1 MFRRSV
7 LATVLVLAAGQAG
20 AALPELLVTRDDT
33 VITQSCRIVIPP
45 GTVIPDTNTNGV
57 LQIQASDI
65 TVEFAPGSELR
76 GAPPETDGDVLR
88 GIGIR
93 IDGQDRV
100 TLLNAQV
107 HGFFNGVVASGTDD
121 LVIEGGD
128 FSGNFRQRL
137 RSTPQA
143 EDGADWLFPH
153 HNDQTPW
160 RDQYGGAVCIERA
173 SRITVR
179 GIRVRRGQNGILLD
193 RVTDS
198 KVFDNDASFLSGWG
212 IALWR
217 SSRNV
222 ISRNA
227 FDFCVRG
234 HSEGVYNR
242 GQDSAGILCFEQ
254 SNANVFADNSATHGG
269 DGFFGFA
276 GRDALGEVWLEQER
290 QRLRRETG
298 RDDVEALIQIP
309 ADLAREFSRRGCN
322 SNILVGN
329 DFSFSPAHGIEMTFS
344 EGNVLARNRIIGN
357 GICGVWGGYSSG
369 TLIVENEFEANGSL
383 GYGLERGAIN
393 MEHASSNRIARN
405 TFRNNRVGI
414 HLWWDADPAL
424 LRLPGVSGGPSEVTG
439 NIIDRNLFILD
450 SNHPFGPL
458 QPTDRLPVLQLR
470 DDGDARIHDNLY
482 LNNTVRLGIPNAV
495 EFQVKPGTEPLGT
508 GTAPAWRVPRY
519 TLHGISKPVG
529 ARRHLH
535 GRQHILLD
543 EWGPWDHE
551 GPFIRPITPTNGT
564 PAWEVF
570 NTPDLTA
577 SLDAPGATLVREPH
591 PHSNSEILRIQADPG
606 VTAYHL
612 HLKGAGLDRSLHGQI
627 LRTIWDATFFSW
639 RSGPDPRT
647 NPVAWRALAS
657 APTAVQARVDSLRFN
672 YGGRGPKDLAISD
685 AVTRTGPG
693 GERFGMIA
701 RTSLPLPAGSWRWIT
716 RSDDGVRVTVDD
728 KVLIENWTWHG
739 PERNE
744 AILQLAQPSTLR
756 IEVEHFEIDG
766 HSELTLDIEPVPPR

>member
-1 MFRRSV
+1 MFLRSV
-7 LATVLVLAAGQAG
+7 HAFILCLAAGKAL
-20 AALPELLVTRDDT
+20 AAFPELLVTRDDT
-33 VITQSCRIVIPP
+33 VITQSCRVVIPP
-45 GTVIPDTNTNGV
+45 GTVIADPNTNGV
-57 LQIQASDI
+57 LHIQASGI
-65 TVEFAPGSELR
+65 TVEFAPGSRLR
-76 GAPPETDGDVLR
+76 GAPPDTDGDVLR

-93 IDGQDRV
+93 IDTHAHV
-100 TLLNAQV
+100 TLLNAHV
-107 HGFFNGVVASGTDD
+107 HGFFNGVIASAAND

-128 FSGNFRQRL
+128 FSGNYRQRL
-137 RSTPQA
+137 RSTPQT
-143 EDGADWLFPH
+143 EDASDWLFPH

-160 RDQYGGAVCIERA
+160 RNQYGGAVCIERS
-173 SRITVR
+173 SRVTIR
-179 GIRVRRGQNGILLD
+179 GIRIRRGQNGILLD

-198 KVFDNDASFLSGWG
+198 KIFDNDASFLSGWG

-217 SSRNV
+217 SSHNV

-234 HSEGVYNR
+234 YSEGVYNR

-254 SNANVFADNSATHGG
+254 SNSNTFADNSATHGG

-276 GRDALGEVWLEQER
+276 GRDALGETWLEQER
-290 QRLRRETG
+290 LRLRTESG

-309 ADLAREFSRRGCN
+309 ADLARDFSQRGCN

-344 EGNVLARNRIIGN
+344 EGNVFARNRLIGN
-357 GICGVWGGYSSG
+357 AICGIWGGYSSG
-369 TLIVENEFEANGSL
+369 SLIVENEFDSNGAL

-405 TFRNNRVGI
+405 TFRNNRAGI
-414 HLWWDADPAL
+414 HLWWDQDPAL
-424 LRLPGVSGGPSEVTG
+424 LRLPGVSGGSSDVSG

-450 SNHPFGPL
+450 SDHPFGPL
-458 QPTDRLPVLQLR
+458 QPSDRLPVLQLR
-470 DDGDARIHDNLY
+470 DDGDGHVRDNLY

-495 EFQVKPGTEPLGT
+495 EFLVKPGTEPRID
-508 GTAPAWRVPRY
+508 GTAPPWRIPRY
-519 TLHGISKPVG
+519 TLHGTSQPVG
-529 ARRHLH
+529 ARKHLH
-535 GRQHILLD
+535 GRHHILLD

-551 GPFIRPITPTNGT
+551 GPFVRPITTTNGA

-570 NTPDLTA
+570 NSPDLTA
-577 SLDAPGATLVREPH
+577 SLDAPGDSLQREARPDSH
-591 PHSNSEILRIQADPG
+591 SEIIRIQPSPG
-606 VTAYHL
+606 VTTYQL
-612 HLKGAGLDRSLHGQI
+612 HLKASNLDRTFRGQ
-627 LRTIWDATFFSW
+627 LLQSVWDATFFSW

-647 NPVAWRALAS
+647 NLVAWRALALDSS
-657 APTAVQARVDSLRFN
+657 AVHARVHSLHFN
-672 YGGRGPKDLAISD
+672 YGGRGPRNLDISD
-685 AVTRTGPG
+685 RVTKQGPD

-744 AILQLAQPSTLR
+744 AILKLDQPATLR

-766 HSELTLDIEPVPPR
+766 HSELSLDIEPVADR